1 MTTDRRLVID
11 TNLWISRLLAPGG
24 VAARAVDHG
33 LAWGVPLVSQAT
45 LAELTDVLSRPR
57 FDRWVTRAER
67 QQFLRR
73 LGGVVRMV
81 AITQRIHA
89 CRDPKDDKFLD
100 VALTGEG
107 EGYYAEYVRAP
118 LPQLARCLTH
128 GFAREGEPH
137 LNAADRHAANPRR
150 AATSTHTLC
159 AAHSG

>member
-100 VALTGEG
+100 VALTGEAQLIVTG
-107 EGYYAEYVRAP
+107 DQDLLALHPFHGIEILTLTAFLQRAN
-118 LPQLARCLTH
+118 
-128 GFAREGEPH
+128 G
-137 LNAADRHAANPRR
+137 
-150 AATSTHTLC
+150 
-159 AAHSG
+159 

>member
-89 CRDPKDDKFLD
+89 CRDPKDDKFL
-100 VALTGEG
+100 AL
-107 EGYYAEYVRAP
+107 AV
-118 LPQLARCLTH
+118 
-128 GFAREGEPH
+128 
-137 LNAADRHAANPRR
+137 
-150 AATSTHTLC
+150 SC
-159 AAHSG
+159 AAVVLVSSDHDLLDLHPFRGVAIMTPADFLEHRRR